1 MIQPASTP
9 GRTTRK
15 PATRSPSAW
24 DQDRRGDC
32 ATSTSVPSDP
42 LIGPASAGSARR
54 PPPPDTGTVMIDQ
67 ATAAAA
73 YDGAA
78 SSLRCWHPRGCIG
91 REPSGA
97 AGEHTPSMPPPLR
110 GRYRLEGR
118 VAAGGMGEVWR
129 ARDTLLD
136 RIVAVKLLRPQ
147 YADSQSSRT
156 GCAGRAGTRACC
168 PILAWSKSMTTTM
181 ARPTACRT

>member
-1 MIQPASTP
+1 MIMTY
-9 GRTTRK
+9 
-15 PATRSPSAW
+15 
-24 DQDRRGDC
+24 
-32 ATSTSVPSDP
+32 
-42 LIGPASAGSARR
+42 
-54 PPPPDTGTVMIDQ
+54 Q

-73 YDGAA
+73 SDGGAP
-78 SSLRCWHPRGCIG
+78 SLRYWHPRGCIG

-97 AGEHTPSMPPPLR
+97 AGGHTPGMPPLLR

-147 YADSQSSRT
+147 YAGSPEFRDRL
-156 GCAGRAGTRACC
+156 R
-168 PILAWSKSMTTTM
+168 
-181 ARPTACRT
+181 